1 MSDQSGKAWR
11 KANPDKYRV
20 YQRDLMRKRRAAAK
34 LALESPPVSAVEEAA
49 GIAALQGCLDRE
61 PMTQL
66 RWRQMSEFERRRHL
80 AEMGVDSQEKMVD
93 YLRGLAEG

>member
-20 YQRDLMRKRRAAAK
+20 YQRDLMRRRRAAKNQAPDTP
-34 LALESPPVSAVEEAA
+34 AP
-49 GIAALQGCLDRE
+49 E